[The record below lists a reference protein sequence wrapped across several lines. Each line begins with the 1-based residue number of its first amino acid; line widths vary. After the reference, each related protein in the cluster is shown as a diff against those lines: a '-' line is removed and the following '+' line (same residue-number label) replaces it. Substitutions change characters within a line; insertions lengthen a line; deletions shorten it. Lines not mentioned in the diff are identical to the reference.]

1 MTLNFENPYI
11 GPRTFSRRERDRFF
25 GREQEA
31 RDLFSLVVSER
42 LVLFYAQSG
51 AGKSSLINTRLI
63 PLLEEANYEVLPL
76 GRVTGELP
84 AGLER
89 VRNIFAFNLMVSLDD
104 TKNLPERYAELSLAD
119 FLAHLISPDGERYL
133 YEPELKTESQGY
145 VEAPHVLII
154 DQFEEI
160 ITTHSDHWPEREDFF
175 RQLDQAMTDDPLL
188 WVVLAFREDFVA
200 AIEPYAPLLTGKMRA
215 RFYMQRMGYEAAL
228 EAVKKPAEMA
238 GRPFVPGAA
247 ENLVNNLRQIRTQT
261 GVSLTPD
268 QTAPSSN
275 RVRALGQF
283 VEPVQLQVVCYQ
295 LWENLRA
302 RPAAEITHR
311 DLAELGNVDTAL
323 AQFYEQALAK
333 VMAETGE
340 SEIDLRE
347 WFEHK
352 LITEAG
358 TRGSVYRGADKSEGI
373 STRVADLLVNQF
385 LLRTESRAGGV
396 WYELVHDR
404 FVEPILQSNQAW
416 RLRQPLLQM
425 AQAWALSGKNQS
437 KLLEGQPLSDAL
449 ASNWRGLGPLVEE
462 FLQAG
467 QSAWAAKE
475 AALQAEK
482 ETQRERELEQARALA
497 EAERQRAEAERQRAE
512 AQAKAA
518 RRLLW
523 IAAALGLVLLTI
535 VGLGGAL
542 WWGFTQQQEVIISH
556 DTITTLLALDG
567 RYYISVDPVDNAIKL
582 VDTRNKEL
590 IFRLVGHSDTISKI
604 SLSPQT
610 TYLVSTDQGGLAIVW
625 NLRTGQPLARLTG
638 HKGAIRYAVFSH
650 DERLLATGGD
660 DETTRIWDTST
671 WEQQFSLPS
680 DGGSIISVAFWSDDS
695 VLVTATTTGAYTI
708 WNPWTGEK
716 VLSGQR

>member
-1 MTLNFENPYI
+1 MTLIAENPYV

-84 AGLER
+84 AGLKR

-104 TKNLPERYAELSLAD
+104 TKNQPERYAELSLTD

-133 YEPELKTESQGY
+133 YEPELKTESQGF
-145 VEAPHVLII
+145 VAAPHVLII

-261 GVSLTPD
+261 GVSLPPD

-404 FVEPILQSNQAW
+404 FVEPILQSNQACCANLCCKW
-416 RLRQPLLQM
+416 LKP
-425 AQAWALSGKNQS
+425 
-437 KLLEGQPLSDAL
+437 
-449 ASNWRGLGPLVEE
+449 GL
-462 FLQAG
+462 
-467 QSAWAAKE
+467 
-475 AALQAEK
+475 
-482 ETQRERELEQARALA
+482 
-497 EAERQRAEAERQRAE
+497 
-512 AQAKAA
+512 
-518 RRLLW
+518 
-523 IAAALGLVLLTI
+523 
-535 VGLGGAL
+535 
-542 WWGFTQQQEVIISH
+542 
-556 DTITTLLALDG
+556 
-567 RYYISVDPVDNAIKL
+567 
-582 VDTRNKEL
+582 
-590 IFRLVGHSDTISKI
+590 
-604 SLSPQT
+604 
-610 TYLVSTDQGGLAIVW
+610 
-625 NLRTGQPLARLTG
+625 
-638 HKGAIRYAVFSH
+638 
-650 DERLLATGGD
+650 
-660 DETTRIWDTST
+660 
-671 WEQQFSLPS
+671 
-680 DGGSIISVAFWSDDS
+680 
-695 VLVTATTTGAYTI
+695 
-708 WNPWTGEK
+708 
-716 VLSGQR
+716 